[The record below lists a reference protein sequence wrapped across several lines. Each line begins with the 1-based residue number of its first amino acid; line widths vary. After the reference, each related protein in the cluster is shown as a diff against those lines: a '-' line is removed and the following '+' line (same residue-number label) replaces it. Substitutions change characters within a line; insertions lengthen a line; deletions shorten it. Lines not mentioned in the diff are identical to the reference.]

1 MNLNEL
7 QAKFVDWMHV
17 RGLSLATRQTYTFRL
32 GKFFLWLGENPW
44 AEVDQ
49 VMAVAYRDKLAETY
63 SPATIGLYLTVAR
76 RFYTLLFE
84 RGLIKVNPFYGVTS
98 PRKNN
103 SSRRE
108 AISLLEWQALL
119 RTCDNSHDGVRTR
132 AIFWLAY
139 GLGLRSVEI
148 HRADIDDL
156 RISGDLRVIW
166 VQSKGAST
174 KGDFLVISPEV
185 DRALADWMI
194 VRGDQPGALFPHL
207 SSLTGRIGLGT
218 IRKIWFTHKVLAG
231 ISGDLKTFH
240 SLRHSAIDNR
250 ARYSVAHG
258 KSPLLVQT
266 FARHKS
272 MSSTMKYIHNVGR
285 LSDPPELWLS

>member
-17 RGLSLATRQTYTFRL
+17 RGLSHATRETYTFRL
-32 GKFFLWLGENPW
+32 GKFVEWLDGSSWEV
-44 AEVDQ
+44 VDQ
-49 VMAVAYRDKLAETY
+49 VQAVAYRDQLAETY

-76 RFYTLLFE
+76 RFYTFLFE
-84 RGLIKVNPFYGVTS
+84 QGLIKVNPFFGVTS
-98 PRKNN
+98 PRKSN

-108 AISLLEWQALL
+108 AISLPEWQALL
-119 RTCDNSHDGVRTR
+119 RTCDNSHDGIRTR

-156 RISGDLRVIW
+156 RVSGDFRVMW
-166 VQSKGAST
+166 VQSKGASM
-174 KGDFLVISPEV
+174 KGDFLVIPPEV
-185 DRALADWMI
+185 DQALGDWLA
-194 VRGDQPGALFPHL
+194 VRGDQPGALFSHL
-207 SSLTGRIGLGT
+207 SKSGRIGLGA
-218 IRKIWFTHKVLAG
+218 IRHIWFAHKVMAG

-272 MSSTMKYIHNVGR
+272 MSSTMKYIHNIGR

>member
-1 MNLNEL
+1 MNLLEL
-7 QAKFVDWMHV
+7 QNKFVDWMHV
-17 RGLSLATRQTYTFRL
+17 RGLSIATKGTYTFRL
-32 GKFFLWLGENPW
+32 GKFLEWLDGSSWEL
-44 AEVDQ
+44 VDQ
-49 VMAVAYRDKLAETY
+49 VQAVAYRDKLAETY
-63 SPATIGLYLTVAR
+63 SPATISLYLTVAR
-76 RFYTLLFE
+76 RFYTFLFE
-84 RGLIKVNPFYGVTS
+84 LGLIKVNPFYGVTR
-98 PRKNN
+98 PRQSN
-103 SSRRE
+103 SSHRE
-108 AISLLEWQALL
+108 AISLQEWQSLL
-119 RTCDNSHDGVRTR
+119 STCDNSHDGLRAN

-148 HRADIDDL
+148 HRADIEDL
-156 RISGDLRVIW
+156 KMSGDLRVIW
-166 VQSKGAST
+166 VQSKGASM

-185 DRALADWMI
+185 EKALVDWLA
-194 VRGDQPGALFPHL
+194 VRGNQPGALFTHL
-207 SSLTGRIGLGT
+207 SMTGRIGLVT
-218 IRKIWFTHKVLAG
+218 IRKMWFTHKVLAG
-231 ISGDLKTFH
+231 ITGDLKTFH